1 MTRRGKNE
9 RSWSLK
15 RKSSSRKLKRASSLI
30 TKKGQ
35 PPSKT
40 RPPRPSAII
49 LWRPS
54 LKLARSI
61 PLVPKRPP
69 PRRPALRRRVPQLDR
84 PLPGTGRRRPGLL
97 TATELLALLW
107 ETAPIGPMVREGR
120 LRARDP
126 ADTAILAILHPIDP
140 MVKAE
145 AGPLAVGVP
154 EAIRDKAA
162 ATVARVPAGTR
173 GRAAAMALRVPA
185 GTTGRA
191 AATALRVPAGT
202 TGRAAATALRVP
214 AGTKGRAAVTAAN
227 AQAAMAGERG
237 VPVVMAAVLGDLA
250 VTVDPVAED
259 PAAGLVRDRPRS
271 AQVRPQRES
280 LFQDASRPSIS
291 ARTRPKRRFSLRRR
305 PKLGQWRF
313 PRRSTSWSR
322 FPSPSSQRR

>member
-202 TGRAAATALRVP
+202 
-214 AGTKGRAAVTAAN
+214 KGRAAVTAAN